1 MTALLVAEANGPDH
15 IEENS
20 MNVLK
25 EILIQIVSDQLSAAI
40 TTYVLPL
47 LHAQYVHGF
56 EPLLRAFIAFIW

>member
-1 MTALLVAEANGPDH
+1 
-15 IEENS
+15 